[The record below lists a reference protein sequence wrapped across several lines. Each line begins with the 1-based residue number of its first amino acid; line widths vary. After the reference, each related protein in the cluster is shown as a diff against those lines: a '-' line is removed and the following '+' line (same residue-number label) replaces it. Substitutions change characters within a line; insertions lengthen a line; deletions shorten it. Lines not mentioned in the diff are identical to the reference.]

1 MMDIRIGITHAPREI
16 SIEIEDDETSVK
28 QTKAAAESAL
38 SGMSTTFTVTDKR
51 GRQVVI
57 SSAKIAFVEFG
68 APDGDRKLGFGS

>member
-1 MMDIRIGITHAPREI
+1 MDIRIGITHAPREI
-16 SIEIEDDETSVK
+16 SIEIEDDESSVK

-38 SGMSTTFTVTDKR
+38 SGKSTTLTVTDKR

-57 SSAKIAFVEFG
+57 PSAKIAFVEFG

>member
-1 MMDIRIGITHAPREI
+1 MDIRIGITHAPREI
-16 SIEIEDDETSVK
+16 SIEIEDDESSVK

-38 SGMSTTFTVTDKR
+38 SGKSATFTVTDKR

-57 SSAKIAFVEFG
+57 PSAKIAFVEFG

>member
-1 MMDIRIGITHAPREI
+1 MDIRIGITHAPREI
-16 SIEIEDDETSVK
+16 SVEIEDNETSVK
-28 QTKAAAESAL
+28 QTKAAAEVAL

-57 SSAKIAFVEFG
+57 QSAKIAYVEFG